1 MNIIGTENY
10 TFIGNK
16 IRLLPTK
23 EQEELFFKSAGCS
36 RFIYNWALN
45 KQIENYKNGNK
56 FIKDNDLRKEMTQLK
71 KQKEFE
77 WLNDVGSNVLKQ
89 AVKDLCLAYKKFFDK
104 KAGFPKHKNRKSN
117 ISFYVN
123 YESIKKT
130 KNGVQCEKLGNIKTA
145 EPLPKLLKG
154 EKHYLCPR
162 ISYDGKYWY
171 IGFSRK
177 IKTYKTNLN
186 NNILGIDLGIKN
198 LATCSDKKVYK
209 NINKT
214 KKVKNLKKKLK
225 RLQRKVS
232 KKYLVNKVGEKFIK
246 TKNIVKL
253 ERKIKLVYRTLT
265 NIRVNYTHQVTTEIV
280 KTKPSKIVMETLKIK
295 NMLKNK
301 HLSNATSE
309 QSFYRFTYF
318 MEYKCKLYGI
328 EFVKADM
335 FYPSSKLCS
344 CCGEIKKDLKL
355 NDRIYKCCNCGLEID
370 RDYNASINLANYKN

>member
-1 MNIIGTENY
+1 MCTENY
-10 TFIGNK
+10 TFIGCK

-23 EQEELFFKSAGCS
+23 EQEELLLKSAGCS
-36 RFIYNWALN
+36 RFMYNWALA

-56 FIKDNDLRKEMTQLK
+56 FIKDFELRKEMTLLK
-71 KQKEFE
+71 KEKGFEF
-77 WLNDVGSNVLKQ
+77 LNEIGSNVLKQ

-104 KAGFPKHKNRKSN
+104 KAKFPKYKSRKSN

-123 YESIKKT
+123 YETMKKT
-130 KNGVQCEKLGNIKTA
+130 QNGVRCEKLGNIKTA

-154 EKHYLCPR
+154 EKHYLCPH

-198 LATCSDKKVYK
+198 LATCSDKKIYK

-246 TKNIVKL
+246 TKNIIKL
-253 ERKIKLVYRTLT
+253 ERKIKLIYRTLT
-265 NIRVNYTHQVTTEIV
+265 NIRVNYGHQVTTEIV

-301 HLSNATSE
+301 YLSNAISE

-318 MEYKCKLYGI
+318 MEYKCQLYGI
-328 EFVKADM
+328 EFVKADV
-335 FYPSSKLCS
+335 FYPSSRLCS
-344 CCGEIKKDLKL
+344 RCGHKKENLKL
-355 NDRIYKCCNCGLEID
+355 SDRTYKCNHCGLEID

>member
-1 MNIIGTENY
+1 MESTIY
-10 TFIGNK
+10 TFIGTK
-16 IRLLPTK
+16 IRIKPTK
-23 EQEELFFKSAGCS
+23 EQEILLWKSAGCS
-36 RFIYNWALN
+36 RFIYNWALD
-45 KQIENYKNGNK
+45 KQIDNHKKGNK
-56 FIKDNDLRKEMTQLK
+56 FINDKVLRREMTKLK
-71 KQKEFE
+71 KEEDFK
-77 WLNDVGSNVLKQ
+77 WLCEVGSNVLKQ

-104 KAGFPKHKNRKSN
+104 KAGFPKYKIRKSN

-123 YESIKKT
+123 YETMKKT
-130 KNGVQCEKLGNIKTA
+130 QNGVQCEKLGNIKTA
-145 EPLPKLLKG
+145 EPLPNLIKG
-154 EKHYLCPR
+154 EEHYSNPH

-171 IGFSRK
+171 IGFTRK
-177 IKTYKTNLN
+177 IEIHKTELN
-186 NNILGIDLGIKN
+186 NTIVGIDLGIKN
-198 LATCSDKKVYK
+198 LATCSNEKVYK

-214 KKVKNLKKKLK
+214 KRVRKLKKKLK
-225 RLQRKVS
+225 RLQKKVS
-232 KKYLVNKVGEKFIK
+232 KKYLINKDGKKFIK
-246 TKNIVKL
+246 TKNIIKL
-253 ERKIKLVYRTLT
+253 ERKIKLINRTLT
-265 NIRVNYTHQVTTEIV
+265 NIRVNHTHQVTTEIV

-295 NMLKNK
+295 NMLRNK
-301 HLSNATSE
+301 HLSNAISE

>member
-1 MNIIGTENY
+1 MGTENY

-45 KQIENYKNGNK
+45 KQIENYKN
-56 FIKDNDLRKEMTQLK
+56 DN
-71 KQKEFE
+71 
-77 WLNDVGSNVLKQ
+77 
-89 AVKDLCLAYKKFFDK
+89 
-104 KAGFPKHKNRKSN
+104 
-117 ISFYVN
+117 
-123 YESIKKT
+123 
-130 KNGVQCEKLGNIKTA
+130 
-145 EPLPKLLKG
+145 
-154 EKHYLCPR
+154 
-162 ISYDGKYWY
+162 
-171 IGFSRK
+171 
-177 IKTYKTNLN
+177 
-186 NNILGIDLGIKN
+186 
-198 LATCSDKKVYK
+198 
-209 NINKT
+209 
-214 KKVKNLKKKLK
+214 
-225 RLQRKVS
+225 
-232 KKYLVNKVGEKFIK
+232 KFIK

-301 HLSNATSE
+301 HLSNAISE